1 MNLDLHPF
9 TDELVVGTLIC
20 ILKSPPPAHVID
32 KDGFKVGIP
41 AKLNAGSGRN
51 PNGIPG

>member
-1 MNLDLHPF
+1 MMDARREQVEIRLM
-9 TDELVVGTLIC
+9 
-20 ILKSPPPAHVID
+20 
-32 KDGFKVGIP
+32 GIP